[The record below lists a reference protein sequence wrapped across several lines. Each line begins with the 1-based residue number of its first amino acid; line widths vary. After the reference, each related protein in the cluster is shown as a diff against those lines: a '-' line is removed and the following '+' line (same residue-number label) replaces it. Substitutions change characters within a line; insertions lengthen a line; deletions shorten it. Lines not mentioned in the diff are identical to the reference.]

1 MLAIERLS
9 RTYAAGPAG
18 RHVLA
23 VDDVSLTVG
32 EGEFLCLL
40 GPSGC
45 GKSTLLNLLAG
56 FVSPTHGTVR
66 FAGEPVTGP
75 GPERAVVFQDA
86 ALFPWLNARRNVEFG
101 LRHLPRKE
109 RRGTAEAMLAQ
120 VGLADF
126 AHAHPHELPGGM
138 RQRVAI
144 ARALALKPKV
154 LLMDE
159 PFGALDANTREHLQD
174 ELLRLWEAYRITV
187 VFVTHNVQEAAYL
200 ADRAVVM
207 GPAPHSLRGWRTVG
221 IPRPRDRDSQA
232 VLELSQALRQ
242 DLQDIPCCVA
252 PTPFSELHDRQ

>member
-1 MLAIERLS
+1 MNMLVLDHLS
-9 RTYAAGPAG
+9 RTFAAGPGG
-18 RHVLA
+18 RQLLA
-23 VDDVSLTVG
+23 VDDVSLTVA

-45 GKSTLLNLLAG
+45 GKSTLLNVLAC
-56 FVSPTHGTVR
+56 
-66 FAGEPVTGP
+66 FAGAPITEP

-101 LRHLPRKE
+101 LRHVPREE
-109 RRGTAEAMLAQ
+109 RQEQADAMLAQ

-126 AHAHPHELPGGM
+126 GHAHPHELSGGM

-144 ARALALKPKV
+144 ARALALRPRI

-174 ELLRLWEAYRITV
+174 ELLRLWAEYRTTV
-187 VFVTHNVQEAAYL
+187 VFVTHNVHEAAYL
-200 ADRAVVM
+200 ADRVAVM
-207 GPAPHSLRGWRTVG
+207 GPAPHSLRGWRTVE
-221 IPRPRDRDSQA
+221 IPRPRDRESQA

-242 DLQDIPCCVA
+242 DLQAVPCCVA
-252 PTPFSELHDRQ
+252 PAQSREEES

>member
-1 MLAIERLS
+1 MLTLDHLS
-9 RTYAAGPAG
+9 RTYAAGPGG

-23 VDDVSLTVG
+23 VDDVSLTVS

-56 FVSPTHGTVR
+56 FVSPTQGTVH
-66 FAGEPVTGP
+66 FAGKPVTGP

-86 ALFPWLNARRNVEFG
+86 ALFPWLNACQNIEFG
-101 LRHLPRKE
+101 LRRLPRQE
-109 RRGTAEAMLAQ
+109 RRQQAEAMLAQ

-126 AHAHPHELPGGM
+126 GHAHPHELSGGM
-138 RQRVAI
+138 RQRVSI

-174 ELLRLWEAYRITV
+174 ELLRLWKTYRTTV
-187 VFVTHNVQEAAYL
+187 VFVTHNVHEAAYL
-200 ADRAVVM
+200 ADRVVVM
-207 GPAPHSLRGWRTVG
+207 GPAPHSLRGWRSAG
-221 IPRPRDRDSQA
+221 IPRPRDRDGQA
-232 VLELSQALRQ
+232 VLELGHALRQ
-242 DLQDIPCCVA
+242 DLQDIPCCIA
-252 PTPFSELHDRQ
+252 PSPFEEEEP